1 MSHSTDLEES
11 SLMNGVRP
19 QFVDEFLTS
28 CRVEVFGP
36 GEEVLERSSISSHL
50 YFLMEGSVTLGRL
63 GASGTELTPGEF
75 INHFGFFTE
84 SPEIETI
91 TTNTICKMLSMSRSA
106 YKVIAEDHPG
116 SVQKIL
122 ENLLD
127 ISHTIVT
134 NLPQSLERIRAGSLF
149 FDNDPPPDVSTEI
162 QCVEQDEN
170 TESYVVKIQELVK
183 MHISK
188 QKDDRTNKFLFA
200 ASRGDFRVVTI
211 MLDQGFDPNSAD
223 YDFRTALMVSSVKG
237 NNEVVNKLL
246 EHDANPNLVDWN
258 GSSALYEAVR
268 HGHDDTIDIL
278 LKAGA
283 QLCIEESL
291 VSSLLC
297 QTIYNGDMSR
307 LKKLLKANIN
317 VDAVDYDKRAAVHIA
332 AAEGNLPALK
342 LLVEHGANVNVLDRW
357 NRTPLD
363 EANAAH
369 VNTVHEYLKALV

>member
-1 MSHSTDLEES
+1 
-11 SLMNGVRP
+11 MNGVRP

-50 YFLMEGSVTLGRL
+50 YFLVEGSVTLGRL
-63 GASGTELTPGEF
+63 GAGGTELSPGEF

-84 SPEIETI
+84 SPEIETV
-91 TTNTICKMLSMSRSA
+91 TTNTICKMLSMTRAA
-106 YKVIAEDHPG
+106 YKLIAEDHPG

-127 ISHTIVT
+127 ISHTVVA
-134 NLPQSLERIRAGSLF
+134 NLPQSLERIRAGSLYF
-149 FDNDPPPDVSTEI
+149 EDDRPLDPTIDILHS
-162 QCVEQDEN
+162 QDEDTN
-170 TESYVVKIQELVK
+170 VVKIQELVK

-188 QKDDRTNKFLFA
+188 QKDDRTTKFLFA
-200 ASRGDFRVVTI
+200 ASRGDLRVVSI
-211 MLDQGFDPNSAD
+211 MLDQGLDPNSAD
-223 YDFRTALMVSSVKG
+223 YDFRTALMVSAVKG
-237 NNEVVNKLL
+237 NNEVVKKLL
-246 EHDANPNLVDWN
+246 EHNANPNLVDWN

-283 QLCIEESL
+283 ELCIEESL
-291 VSSLLC
+291 VSSMLC
-297 QTIYNGDMSR
+297 QAIYDGNMFR
-307 LKKLLKANIN
+307 LKKLLKANIQVN
-317 VDAVDYDKRAAVHIA
+317 AVDYDKRAPVHIA

-357 NRTPLD
+357 NRSPMD
-363 EANAAH
+363 EAKAARI
-369 VNTVHEYLKALV
+369 NTVQEFLKTLV

>member
-1 MSHSTDLEES
+1 
-11 SLMNGVRP
+11 MNGVRP

-28 CRVEVFGP
+28 CRVEVIGP

-63 GASGTELTPGEF
+63 GAGGTELTPGEF

-84 SPEIETI
+84 SPEIETV

-127 ISHTIVT
+127 TSHTLVT
-134 NLPQSLERIRAGSLF
+134 NLPQSLERIRVGSLY
-149 FDNDPPPDVSTEI
+149 FDDDPPPNDAPTEI
-162 QCVEQDEN
+162 QYAQQDER

-200 ASRGDFRVVTI
+200 ASRGDLRVVSI

-223 YDFRTALMVSSVKG
+223 YDFRTALMVSAVKG
-237 NNEVVNKLL
+237 NNEVVKKLL
-246 EHDANPNLVDWN
+246 ECDANPNLVDWN

-291 VSSLLC
+291 ISSMLC
-297 QTIYNGDMSR
+297 QTIYHGNMSR
-307 LKKLLKANIN
+307 LKKLLKAKIN

-342 LLVEHGANVNVLDRW
+342 LLVEYGAKVNVLDRW

-363 EANAAH
+363 EANAANL
-369 VNTVHEYLKALV
+369 NTVHDFLKTLV